1 MAIMRFY
8 FPPNNLENNKMVVSQ
23 VGPFYFLLA
32 FVIREKAEM
41 FKKNALQSGIAFLVL

>member
-8 FPPNNLENNKMVVSQ
+8 FPPNNLENNIMVVSQ

-41 FKKNALQSGIAFLVL
+41 FKKMPYNLGLHF